1 MTDKKSE
8 IKSFACDGKFNAVLS
23 NHGNT
28 AHTRAKE
35 YATTKVVALRA
46 RRDAGENIEE
56 IGKATPFLLFAVGF
70 DPAADI
76 EVIANKF
83 YSKENGRNSDD
94 GWESDAT
101 DPQMNVVVDGDAD
114 ANPGTNPGADPEA
127 AMAAHA
133 DDEVQTQ
140 VCALIHKMCQFTFL
154 IDIFF

>member
-28 AHTRAKE
+28 AHIRAKE

-46 RRDAGENIEE
+46 RHDAGENVEE
-56 IGKATPFLLFAVGF
+56 DGKATPFLLFAMGC

-83 YSKENGRNSDD
+83 YAKENGKTSDD

-101 DPQMNVVVDGDAD
+101 DPQMNVVVDGNPDAD
-114 ANPGTNPGADPEA
+114 PTGGPDTDPDADPDPV
-127 AMAAHA
+127 MAPPA
-133 DDEVQTQ
+133 DDGVPTQ
-140 VCALIHKMCQFTFL
+140 VRALANSPPS
-154 IDIFF
+154 